1 MQFVHFILALAP
13 IIWLMVALSVL
24 KMPGYKACIITVIIT
39 AIESVA
45 IWKFNPVFM
54 LTAALE
60 GALNA
65 LWPICLVIVAA
76 LFTYNL
82 SLETGAM
89 EKIKKMLASVS
100 TDQRV
105 LALLIAWAFGH
116 FMEGMAGFGTAVAI
130 PAGILIALGMEP
142 LPVVVGCLVVNSM
155 PTAFGS
161 VGVPT
166 TTISNITGLD
176 VVKLSADTAKI
187 ELLIFVMLPFFLVFI
202 VGKGFKA
209 FKGMIGMIIVAL
221 VSFVV
226 PMFIFATFVGPELPD
241 IIGAICSMVA
251 IVVFAR
257 MRIIGAICSM
267 VAIVVFA
274 RMRKGE
280 VPEEYRAKASGA
292 ADSSEAITLKE
303 AAVAWAPFLLI
314 FVLLVLTSLVP
325 FIKQPLSAIKS
336 SFHIYLGN
344 PDSKLTFAWVNTPGV
359 IIIISAVIGGLI
371 QGASVNTLISV
382 FGRTVKNNVK
392 TIVTIMSVLATA
404 KIMGYAGMTPDIAA
418 FLVTAT
424 GKYFPFISPLIG
436 TLGGF
441 VTGSGTSTCVLFG
454 PMQAETAA
462 AIGSDPSWLVASN
475 TCGAGIG
482 KMISPQGIAIGAASA
497 GLTGQESTILSRAV
511 KYCVVFV
518 VVAGV
523 LCFFLQ

>member
-13 IIWLMVALSVL
+13 IIWLIVALSVL
-24 KMPGYKACIITVIIT
+24 KMPGYKACLITVAIT
-39 AIESVA
+39 AIEA
-45 IWKFNPVFM
+45 LIIWHFKPLYLV
-54 LTAALE
+54 TAALE

-89 EKIKKMLASVS
+89 EKIKKMLAGVS

-142 LPVVVGCLVVNSM
+142 LPVVVGCLVVNSL

-166 TTISNITGLD
+166 TTVSNITGLD

-187 ELLIFVMLPFFLVFI
+187 EVLMFCFLPFLLILI
-202 VGKGFKA
+202 VGNGFKA
-209 FKGMIGMIIVAL
+209 FKGMIGMIIVAA
-221 VSFVV
+221 VSFIV
-226 PMFIFATFVGPELPD
+226 PMFVFATFVGPELPD
-241 IIGAICSMVA
+241 IIGAICSMVC
-251 IVVFAR
+251 
-257 MRIIGAICSM
+257 IIL
-267 VAIVVFA
+267 FA

-280 VPEEYRAKASGA
+280 VPEEYRAKSSATDGSGA
-292 ADSSEAITLKE
+292 SEPLTLKD
-303 AAVAWAPFLLI
+303 AVIAWAPFLLI

-325 FIKQPLSAIKS
+325 FVKEPLSSIKS
-336 SFHIYLGN
+336 SFHIYAGN
-344 PDSKLTFAWVNTPGV
+344 PDSKLTFTWINTPGV
-359 IIIISAVIGGLI
+359 IIFISAVIGGLI
-371 QGASVNTLISV
+371 QGASPAMLWNV
-382 FGRTVKNNVK
+382 FVKTVKNNVK

-404 KIMGYAGMTPDIAA
+404 KIMGYAGMTTDIAA

-424 GKYFPFISPLIG
+424 GSFFPLISPLIG
-436 TLGGF
+436 TIGGF

-454 PMQAETAA
+454 PMQYETAN
-462 AIGSDPSWLVASN
+462 AIGANPSWLVAAN

-482 KMISPQGIAIGAASA
+482 KMVSPQGIAIGAAAA
-497 GLTGQESTILSRAV
+497 GLTGSESKILSNV
-511 KYCVVFV
+511 IKYCVIMVI
-518 VVAGV
+518 VAGL
-523 LCFFLQ
+523 LCYFMQ

>member
-13 IIWLMVALSVL
+13 IIWLMIALSVL

-39 AIESVA
+39 AIESIA
-45 IWKFNPVFM
+45 IWKFSPVNM
-54 LTAALE
+54 ITAALE

-65 LWPICLVIVAA
+65 LWPICIVIVAA

-89 EKIKKMLASVS
+89 EKIKKMLAGVS

-142 LPVVVGCLVVNSM
+142 LPVVIGCLVVNSM

-187 ELLIFVMLPFFLVFI
+187 ELLIFMLLPFFLVFI

-209 FKGMIGMIIVAL
+209 FKGMIGMIIVAA
-221 VSFVV
+221 VSFIV

-241 IIGAICSMVA
+241 IIGAICSMIA
-251 IVVFAR
+251 IV
-257 MRIIGAICSM
+257 I
-267 VAIVVFA
+267 FA

-280 VPEEYRAKASGA
+280 VPEEYRAKTSESADASG
-292 ADSSEAITLKE
+292 SLTLREAVI
-303 AAVAWAPFLLI
+303 AWAPFLLI

-325 FIKQPLSAIKS
+325 AIKEPLSSIKS
-336 SFHIYLGN
+336 SFHIYAGN
-344 PDSKLTFAWVNTPGV
+344 PDSKLSFTWINTPGV

-371 QGASVNTLISV
+371 QGASPATLLRV
-382 FGRTVKNNVK
+382 FGNTVKSNVK

-424 GKYFPFISPLIG
+424 GTFFPFISPLIG

-454 PMQAETAA
+454 PMQAETAS
-462 AIGSDPSWLVASN
+462 AIGADPSWLVAAN

-497 GLTGQESTILSRAV
+497 GLTGSESKILSNVV
-511 KYCVVFV
+511 KYCVIFV
-518 VVAGV
+518 IIAGA
-523 LCFFLQ
+523 LCYFLQ

>member
-39 AIESVA
+39 AIESIA
-45 IWKFNPVFM
+45 IWKFNPVYM

-221 VSFVV
+221 VSFIV

-241 IIGAICSMVA
+241 
-251 IVVFAR
+251 
-257 MRIIGAICSM
+257 IIGAICSM

-371 QGASVNTLISV
+371 QGASVNTLLSV
-382 FGRTVKNNVK
+382 FGKTVKNNVK

-454 PMQAETAA
+454 PMQAETAT
-462 AIGSDPSWLVASN
+462 AIGSDPSWLVAAN

-497 GLTGQESTILSRAV
+497 GLTGQESTILSRAI

-523 LCFFLQ
+523 LCFFMQ

>member
-13 IIWLMVALSVL
+13 IIWLMIALSVL
-24 KMPGYKACIITVIIT
+24 KMPGYKACVITVIIT
-39 AIESVA
+39 AIESIA
-45 IWKFNPVFM
+45 IWKFSPVNM
-54 LTAALE
+54 ITAALE

-142 LPVVVGCLVVNSM
+142 LPVVVGCLIVNSM

-166 TTISNITGLD
+166 TTVSNITGLD

-187 ELLIFVMLPFFLVFI
+187 EVLIFALLPFFLIFI

-209 FKGMIGMIIVAL
+209 FKGMIGMIIVAA
-221 VSFVV
+221 VSFIV

-241 IIGAICSMVA
+241 IIGSICSM
-251 IVVFAR
+251 I
-257 MRIIGAICSM
+257 
-267 VAIVVFA
+267 AIVVFA

-280 VPEEYRAKASGA
+280 VPEEYRAKAST
-292 ADSSEAITLKE
+292 DSENSEPLDLRE
-303 AAVAWAPFLLI
+303 AVIAWAPFLLI
-314 FVLLVLTSLVP
+314 FILLVLTSLVP
-325 FIKQPLSAIKS
+325 FIKEPLSAIKS
-336 SFHIYLGN
+336 SFHIYTGN
-344 PDSKLTFAWVNTPGV
+344 PDSKLTFTWINTPGV

-371 QGASVNTLISV
+371 QGASFQTLLDV
-382 FGRTVKNNVK
+382 FVKTVKNNVK

-418 FLVTAT
+418 FLVTVT
-424 GKYFPFISPLIG
+424 GKSFPLISPLIG

-454 PMQAETAA
+454 PMQAETAT
-462 AIGSDPSWLVASN
+462 AIGADPSWLVASN

-497 GLTGQESTILSRAV
+497 GLTGQESKILSQAV

-518 VVAGV
+518 VIAGA
-523 LCFFLQ
+523 LCFFMQ

>member
-13 IIWLMVALSVL
+13 IIWLMLALSVL
-24 KMPGYKACIITVIIT
+24 KMPGYIACIITVIIT
-39 AIESVA
+39 ALESIL
-45 IWKFNPVFM
+45 IWHFSPIYM
-54 LTAALE
+54 ITAALE

-142 LPVVVGCLVVNSM
+142 LPVVIGCLVVNSM

-187 ELLIFVMLPFFLVFI
+187 ELLIFCMLPFFLVFI
-202 VGKGFKA
+202 IGKGFKA
-209 FKGMIGMIIVAL
+209 FKGMIGMIIVAA
-221 VSFVV
+221 VSFIV

-241 IIGAICSMVA
+241 IIGAICSM
-251 IVVFAR
+251 I
-257 MRIIGAICSM
+257 
-267 VAIVVFA
+267 AIVVFA

-280 VPEEYRAKASGA
+280 VPEEYRAKSTDS
-292 ADSSEAITLKE
+292 ADTSSLTLKE
-303 AAVAWAPFLLI
+303 AVIAWAPFLLI

-325 FIKQPLSAIKS
+325 FIKEPLSAIKS

-344 PDSKLTFAWVNTPGV
+344 PDSKLTFTWINTPGV

-371 QGASVNTLISV
+371 QGASPALLAQV
-382 FGRTVKNNVK
+382 FAKTVKNNVK

-424 GKYFPFISPLIG
+424 GTKFPLISPLIG

-454 PMQAETAA
+454 PMQAETAR
-462 AIGSDPSWLVASN
+462 AIGSDPSWLVAAN

-497 GLTGQESTILSRAV
+497 GLTGSESKILSNV
-511 KYCVVFV
+511 FKYCIVFV
-518 VVAGV
+518 VIAGL
-523 LCFFLQ
+523 LCYFMQ

>member
-13 IIWLMVALSVL
+13 IIWLVVALSVL

-39 AIESVA
+39 AIESIA
-45 IWKFNPVFM
+45 IWKFSPVNM

-65 LWPICLVIVAA
+65 LWPICIVIIAA

-89 EKIKKMLASVS
+89 EKIKKMLAGVS

-105 LALLIAWAFGH
+105 LALLIAWGFGH

-166 TTISNITGLD
+166 TTVSNITGLD
-176 VVKLSADTAKI
+176 VVTLSGYTAKI
-187 ELLIFVMLPFFLVFI
+187 EAPIFAMLPFFLIFI
-202 VGKGFKA
+202 VGKGVKA
-209 FKGMIGMIIVAL
+209 FKGMIGMIIVAA
-221 VSFVV
+221 VSFIV
-226 PMFIFATFVGPELPD
+226 PMYVFASLVGPELPD
-241 IIGAICSMVA
+241 IIGAICSMLA
-251 IVVFAR
+251 IIVFAK
-257 MRIIGAICSM
+257 
-267 VAIVVFA
+267 F
-274 RMRKGE
+274 RKGE
-280 VPEEYRAKASGA
+280 VPEQYRAKTVNS
-292 ADSSEAITLKE
+292 ADGKSEPLTVRDGVI
-303 AAVAWAPFLLI
+303 AWSPFILI

-325 FIKQPLSAIKS
+325 AIKEPLSSIKS
-336 SFHIYLGN
+336 SFHIYAGN
-344 PDSKLTFAWVNTPGV
+344 ADSKLTFTWINTPGV
-359 IIIISAVIGGLI
+359 IILISAVIGGLI
-371 QGASVNTLISV
+371 QGASVSTLLDV
-382 FGRTVKNNVK
+382 FVRTVKSNVK
-392 TIVTIMSVLATA
+392 TIVTIMSVLGTA

-418 FLVTAT
+418 FLVTVT
-424 GKYFPFISPLIG
+424 GKYFPLISPLIG

-454 PMQAETAA
+454 PMQQETAN
-462 AIGSDPSWLVASN
+462 AIGADPAWLVAAN

-497 GLTGQESTILSRAV
+497 GLTGQESTILSRAF
-511 KYCVVFV
+511 KYCIVFV
-518 VVAGV
+518 IVGGL
-523 LCFFLQ
+523 LCFFMQP

>member
-39 AIESVA
+39 AIESIA

-89 EKIKKMLASVS
+89 EKIKKMLAGVS

-166 TTISNITGLD
+166 TTVSNITGLD

-187 ELLIFVMLPFFLVFI
+187 ELLIFALLPFFLVFI

-221 VSFVV
+221 VSFLL

-241 IIGAICSMVA
+241 IIGAICSM
-251 IVVFAR
+251 I
-257 MRIIGAICSM
+257 
-267 VAIVVFA
+267 AIVVFA

-280 VPEEYRAKASGA
+280 VPEEYRAKASQS
-292 ADSSEAITLKE
+292 ADSEGSLTLKE
-303 AAVAWAPFLLI
+303 AVVAWAPFLLI

-371 QGASVNTLISV
+371 QGASVNTLLSV

-454 PMQAETAA
+454 PMQAETAT
-462 AIGSDPSWLVASN
+462 AIGADPSWLVASN

-497 GLTGQESTILSRAV
+497 GLTGQESTILSRAI

-523 LCFFLQ
+523 LCFFMQ

>member
-13 IIWLMVALSVL
+13 IIWLIVALSVL
-24 KMPGYKACIITVIIT
+24 KMPGYKACLITVAIT
-39 AIESVA
+39 AIEA
-45 IWKFNPVFM
+45 LIIWHFKPLYLV
-54 LTAALE
+54 TAALE

-89 EKIKKMLASVS
+89 EKIKKMLAGVS

-142 LPVVVGCLVVNSM
+142 LPVVVGCLVVNSL

-166 TTISNITGLD
+166 TTVSNITGLD

-187 ELLIFVMLPFFLVFI
+187 EVLMFCILPFLLIFI
-202 VGKGFKA
+202 VGNGFKA
-209 FKGMIGMIIVAL
+209 FKGMIG
-221 VSFVV
+221 
-226 PMFIFATFVGPELPD
+226 
-241 IIGAICSMVA
+241 
-251 IVVFAR
+251 
-257 MRIIGAICSM
+257 
-267 VAIVVFA
+267 
-274 RMRKGE
+274 
-280 VPEEYRAKASGA
+280 YRAKSSATDGSGA
-292 ADSSEAITLKE
+292 SEPLTLKD
-303 AAVAWAPFLLI
+303 AVIAWAPFLLI

-336 SFHIYLGN
+336 SFHIYAGN
-344 PDSKLTFAWVNTPGV
+344 PESKLTFTWINTPGV

-371 QGASVNTLISV
+371 QGASPAMLWNV
-382 FGRTVKNNVK
+382 FVKTVKNNVK

-404 KIMGYAGMTPDIAA
+404 KIMGYAGMTTDIAA

-424 GKYFPFISPLIG
+424 GSFFPFISPLIG
-436 TLGGF
+436 TIGGF

-454 PMQAETAA
+454 PMQQETAN
-462 AIGSDPSWLVASN
+462 AIGANPSWLVAAN

-482 KMISPQGIAIGAASA
+482 KMVSPQGIAIGAAAA
-497 GLTGQESTILSRAV
+497 GLTGSESKILSNV
-511 KYCVVFV
+511 IKYCVIM
-518 VVAGV
+518 VVAAGL
-523 LCFFLQ
+523 LCYFMQ

>member
-39 AIESVA
+39 AIESIA
-45 IWKFNPVFM
+45 IWKFNPVYM

-142 LPVVVGCLVVNSM
+142 IPVVVGCLVVNSM

-166 TTISNITGLD
+166 TTVSNITGLD
-176 VVKLSADTAKI
+176 VVKLSGDTAKI
-187 ELLIFVMLPFFLVFI
+187 ELLIFAMLPFFLIFI
-202 VGKGFKA
+202 IGKGTKA
-209 FKGMIGMIIVAL
+209 FKGMIGMILVAL
-221 VSFVV
+221 VSFLV

-241 IIGAICSMVA
+241 IIGAICSM
-251 IVVFAR
+251 I
-257 MRIIGAICSM
+257 
-267 VAIVVFA
+267 AIVVFA

-280 VPEEYRAKASGA
+280 VPEEFRAKAAQG
-292 ADSSEAITLKE
+292 ADSEGSLTLKE
-303 AAVAWAPFLLI
+303 AVVAWAPFLLI

-344 PDSKLTFAWVNTPGV
+344 PDSKLTFSWVNTPGV

-371 QGASVNTLISV
+371 QGASVSTLLSV

-454 PMQAETAA
+454 PMQAETAT
-462 AIGSDPSWLVASN
+462 AIGSDPSWLVAAN

-497 GLTGQESTILSRAV
+497 GLTGQESTILSRAI
-511 KYCVVFV
+511 KYCVIFV
-518 VVAGV
+518 IVAGL

>member
-13 IIWLMVALSVL
+13 IIWLMIALSVL
-24 KMPGYKACIITVIIT
+24 KMPGYKACVITVIIT
-39 AIESVA
+39 AIESIA
-45 IWKFNPVFM
+45 IWKFSPVNM
-54 LTAALE
+54 ITAALE

-142 LPVVVGCLVVNSM
+142 LPVVVGCLIVNSM

-166 TTISNITGLD
+166 TTVSNITGLD

-187 ELLIFVMLPFFLVFI
+187 EVLIFALLPFFLIFI

-209 FKGMIGMIIVAL
+209 FKGMIGMIIVAA
-221 VSFVV
+221 VSFIV

-241 IIGAICSMVA
+241 IIGSICSM
-251 IVVFAR
+251 I
-257 MRIIGAICSM
+257 
-267 VAIVVFA
+267 AIVVFA

-280 VPEEYRAKASGA
+280 VPEEYRAKAST
-292 ADSSEAITLKE
+292 DSENSEPLDLRE
-303 AAVAWAPFLLI
+303 AVIAWAPFLLI
-314 FVLLVLTSLVP
+314 FILLVLTSLVP
-325 FIKQPLSAIKS
+325 FIKEPLSAIKS
-336 SFHIYLGN
+336 SFHIYTGN
-344 PDSKLTFAWVNTPGV
+344 PDSKLTFTWINTPGV

-371 QGASVNTLISV
+371 QGASFQTLLDV
-382 FGRTVKNNVK
+382 FVKTVKNNVK
-392 TIVTIMSVLATA
+392 TIVTSMSVLATA

-418 FLVTAT
+418 FLVTVT
-424 GKYFPFISPLIG
+424 GKYFPLISPLIG

-454 PMQAETAA
+454 PMQAETAT
-462 AIGSDPSWLVASN
+462 AIGADPSWLVASN

-497 GLTGQESTILSRAV
+497 GLTGQESKILSQAV

-518 VVAGV
+518 VIAGA
-523 LCFFLQ
+523 LCFFMQ

>member
-24 KMPGYKACIITVIIT
+24 KMPGYKACMITVIIT
-39 AIESVA
+39 AIESIA
-45 IWKFNPVFM
+45 IWKFSPVNM

-65 LWPICLVIVAA
+65 LWPICLVIDAA

-105 LALLIAWAFGH
+105 LALLIAWGFGH

-166 TTISNITGLD
+166 TTVSNITGLD

-187 ELLIFVMLPFFLVFI
+187 EVLIFALLPFFLIFI

-209 FKGMIGMIIVAL
+209 FKGMIGMIIVAA
-221 VSFVV
+221 VSFIV

-241 IIGAICSMVA
+241 IIGSICSM
-251 IVVFAR
+251 I
-257 MRIIGAICSM
+257 
-267 VAIVVFA
+267 AIVVFA

-280 VPEEYRAKASGA
+280 VPEEYRAKTSAD
-292 ADSSEAITLKE
+292 ADSSEPLNVKE
-303 AAVAWAPFLLI
+303 AVIAWAPFLLI
-314 FVLLVLTSLVP
+314 FILLVLTSLVP
-325 FIKQPLSAIKS
+325 FIKEPLSAIKS
-336 SFHIYLGN
+336 SFHIYTGN
-344 PDSKLTFAWVNTPGV
+344 PDSKLTFTWINTPGV

-371 QGASVNTLISV
+371 QGASVSTLLNV
-382 FGRTVKNNVK
+382 FVKTVKNNVK

-418 FLVTAT
+418 FLVTVT
-424 GKYFPFISPLIG
+424 GKYFPLISPLIG

-454 PMQAETAA
+454 PMQAETAT
-462 AIGSDPSWLVASN
+462 AIGADPSWLVAAN

-497 GLTGQESTILSRAV
+497 GLTGSESKILSQAV

-518 VVAGV
+518 VVAGA
-523 LCFFLQ
+523 LCFFMQ

>member
-13 IIWLMVALSVL
+13 ILWLMIALSVL

-39 AIESVA
+39 AIESIA
-45 IWKFNPVFM
+45 IWHFNPVYM

-89 EKIKKMLASVS
+89 EKIKKMLAGVS

-105 LALLIAWAFGH
+105 LALLIGWAFGH

-142 LPVVVGCLVVNSM
+142 LPVVIGCLVVNSM

-166 TTISNITGLD
+166 TTVSNITGLD

-187 ELLIFVMLPFFLVFI
+187 ELIIFVLLPFFLVFI

-209 FKGMIGMIIVAL
+209 FKGMIGMIIVAAA
-221 VSFVV
+221 SFII

-241 IIGAICSMVA
+241 IIGSICSMA
-251 IVVFAR
+251 
-257 MRIIGAICSM
+257 
-267 VAIVVFA
+267 AIVVFA

-280 VPEEYRAKASGA
+280 VPEEYRTKAASTAEG
-292 ADSSEAITLKE
+292 DSDALDVREAV
-303 AAVAWAPFLLI
+303 VAWAPFLLI

-325 FIKQPLSAIKS
+325 FIKEPLSAIKS
-336 SFHIYLGN
+336 SFHIYAGN
-344 PDSKLTFAWVNTPGV
+344 PDSKLSFTWINTPGV

-371 QGASVNTLISV
+371 QGASPETLLNV
-382 FGRTVKNNVK
+382 FVKTVRNNVK

-424 GKYFPFISPLIG
+424 GKMFPLISPLIG

-454 PMQAETAA
+454 PMQAETAR
-462 AIGSDPSWLVASN
+462 AIGSDPSWLVAAN

-497 GLTGQESTILSRAV
+497 GLTGSESKILSNV
-511 KYCVVFV
+511 IKYCVVFV
-518 VVAGV
+518 VIAGA
-523 LCFFLQ
+523 LCFALQ

>member
-13 IIWLMVALSVL
+13 IIWLMIALSVL
-24 KMPGYKACIITVIIT
+24 KMPGYKACVITVIIT
-39 AIESVA
+39 AIESIA
-45 IWKFNPVFM
+45 IWKFSPVNM
-54 LTAALE
+54 ITAALE

-166 TTISNITGLD
+166 TTVSNITGLD

-187 ELLIFVMLPFFLVFI
+187 EVLIFALLPFFLIFI

-209 FKGMIGMIIVAL
+209 FKGMIGMIIVAA
-221 VSFVV
+221 VSFIV

-241 IIGAICSMVA
+241 IIGSICSM
-251 IVVFAR
+251 I
-257 MRIIGAICSM
+257 
-267 VAIVVFA
+267 AIVVFA

-280 VPEEYRAKASGA
+280 VPEEYRAKAST
-292 ADSSEAITLKE
+292 DSENSEPLDLRE
-303 AAVAWAPFLLI
+303 AVIAWAPFLLI
-314 FVLLVLTSLVP
+314 FILLVLTSLVP
-325 FIKQPLSAIKS
+325 FIKEPLSAIKS
-336 SFHIYLGN
+336 SFHIYTGN
-344 PDSKLTFAWVNTPGV
+344 PDSKLTFTWINTPGV

-371 QGASVNTLISV
+371 QGASFQTLLDV
-382 FGRTVKNNVK
+382 FVKTVKNNVK

-418 FLVTAT
+418 FLVTVT
-424 GKYFPFISPLIG
+424 GKYFPLISPLIG

-454 PMQAETAA
+454 PMQAETAT
-462 AIGSDPSWLVASN
+462 AIGADPSWLVASN

-497 GLTGQESTILSRAV
+497 GLTGQESKILSQAV

-518 VVAGV
+518 VIAGA
-523 LCFFLQ
+523 LCFFMQ

>member
-24 KMPGYKACIITVIIT
+24 KMPGYKACMITVIIT
-39 AIESVA
+39 AIESIA
-45 IWKFNPVFM
+45 IWKFSPVNM

-105 LALLIAWAFGH
+105 LALLIAWGFGH

-166 TTISNITGLD
+166 TTVSNITGLD

-187 ELLIFVMLPFFLVFI
+187 EVLIFALLPFFLIFI

-209 FKGMIGMIIVAL
+209 FKGMIGMIIVAA
-221 VSFVV
+221 VSFIV

-241 IIGAICSMVA
+241 IIGSICSM
-251 IVVFAR
+251 I
-257 MRIIGAICSM
+257 
-267 VAIVVFA
+267 AIVVFA

-280 VPEEYRAKASGA
+280 VPEEYRAKTSAD
-292 ADSSEAITLKE
+292 ADSSEPLNVKE
-303 AAVAWAPFLLI
+303 AVIAWAPFLLI
-314 FVLLVLTSLVP
+314 FILLVLTSLVP
-325 FIKQPLSAIKS
+325 FIKEPLSAIKS
-336 SFHIYLGN
+336 SFHIYTGN
-344 PDSKLTFAWVNTPGV
+344 PDSKLTFTWINTPGV

-371 QGASVNTLISV
+371 QGASVSTLLNV
-382 FGRTVKNNVK
+382 FVKTVKNNVK

-418 FLVTAT
+418 FLVTVT
-424 GKYFPFISPLIG
+424 GKYFPLISPLIG

-454 PMQAETAA
+454 PMQAETAT
-462 AIGSDPSWLVASN
+462 AIGADPSWLVAAN

-497 GLTGQESTILSRAV
+497 GLTGSESKILSQAV

-518 VVAGV
+518 VVAGA
-523 LCFFLQ
+523 LCFFMQ

>member
-13 IIWLMVALSVL
+13 ILWLMIALSVL

-39 AIESVA
+39 AIESIA
-45 IWKFNPVFM
+45 IWHFNPVYM

-89 EKIKKMLASVS
+89 EKIKKMLAGVS

-105 LALLIAWAFGH
+105 LALLIGWAFGH

-166 TTISNITGLD
+166 TTVSNITGLD

-187 ELLIFVMLPFFLVFI
+187 ELIIFILLPFFLVFI

-209 FKGMIGMIIVAL
+209 FKGMIGMIIVAAA
-221 VSFVV
+221 SFII

-241 IIGAICSMVA
+241 IIGSICSMAA
-251 IVVFAR
+251 IVVY
-257 MRIIGAICSM
+257 
-267 VAIVVFA
+267 A

-280 VPEEYRAKASGA
+280 VPEEYRTK
-292 ADSSEAITLKE
+292 
-303 AAVAWAPFLLI
+303 
-314 FVLLVLTSLVP
+314 
-325 FIKQPLSAIKS
+325 FIKEPLSAIKS
-336 SFHIYLGN
+336 SFHIYAGN
-344 PDSKLTFAWVNTPGV
+344 PDSKLSFTWINTPGV

-371 QGASVNTLISV
+371 QGASPETLLNV
-382 FGRTVKNNVK
+382 FVKTVKNNVK

-424 GKYFPFISPLIG
+424 GKMFPLISPLIG

-454 PMQAETAA
+454 PMQAETAR
-462 AIGSDPSWLVASN
+462 AIGSDPSWLVAAN

-497 GLTGQESTILSRAV
+497 GLTGSESKILSNV
-511 KYCVVFV
+511 IKYCVVFV
-518 VVAGV
+518 VIAGA
-523 LCFFLQ
+523 LCFVLQ

>member
-13 IIWLMVALSVL
+13 IIWLMIALSVL
-24 KMPGYKACIITVIIT
+24 KMPGYKACVITVIIT
-39 AIESVA
+39 AIESIA
-45 IWKFNPVFM
+45 IWKFSPVNM
-54 LTAALE
+54 ITAALE

-142 LPVVVGCLVVNSM
+142 LPVVVGCLIVNSM

-166 TTISNITGLD
+166 TTVSNITGLD

-187 ELLIFVMLPFFLVFI
+187 EVLIFALLPFFLIFI

-209 FKGMIGMIIVAL
+209 FKGMIGMIIVAA
-221 VSFVV
+221 VSFIV

-241 IIGAICSMVA
+241 IIGSICSM
-251 IVVFAR
+251 I
-257 MRIIGAICSM
+257 
-267 VAIVVFA
+267 AIVVFA

-280 VPEEYRAKASGA
+280 VPEEYRAKAST
-292 ADSSEAITLKE
+292 DSENSEPLDLRE
-303 AAVAWAPFLLI
+303 AVIAWAPFLLI
-314 FVLLVLTSLVP
+314 FILLVLTSLVP
-325 FIKQPLSAIKS
+325 FIKEPLSAIKS
-336 SFHIYLGN
+336 SFHIYTGN
-344 PDSKLTFAWVNTPGV
+344 PDSKLTFTWINTPGV

-371 QGASVNTLISV
+371 QGASVSTLLNV
-382 FGRTVKNNVK
+382 FVKTVKNNVK

-418 FLVTAT
+418 FLVTVT
-424 GKYFPFISPLIG
+424 GKYFPLISPLIG

-454 PMQAETAA
+454 PMQAETAT
-462 AIGSDPSWLVASN
+462 AIGADPSWLVAAN

-497 GLTGQESTILSRAV
+497 GLTGSESKILSQAV

-518 VVAGV
+518 VVAGA
-523 LCFFLQ
+523 LCFFMQ

>member
-13 IIWLMVALSVL
+13 IIWLMIALSVL
-24 KMPGYKACIITVIIT
+24 KMPGYKACVITVIIT
-39 AIESVA
+39 AIESIA
-45 IWKFNPVFM
+45 IWKFSPVNM
-54 LTAALE
+54 ITAALE

-105 LALLIAWAFGH
+105 LALLIAWSFGH

-166 TTISNITGLD
+166 TTVSNITGLD

-187 ELLIFVMLPFFLVFI
+187 ELLIFALLPFFLIFI

-209 FKGMIGMIIVAL
+209 FKGMIGMIIVAA
-221 VSFVV
+221 VSFIV

-241 IIGAICSMVA
+241 IIGSICSM
-251 IVVFAR
+251 I
-257 MRIIGAICSM
+257 
-267 VAIVVFA
+267 AIVVFA

-280 VPEEYRAKASGA
+280 VPEEYRAKAST
-292 ADSSEAITLKE
+292 DSGNSEPLDLKE
-303 AAVAWAPFLLI
+303 AVIAWAPFLLI

-325 FIKQPLSAIKS
+325 FIKEPLSAIKS
-336 SFHIYLGN
+336 SFHIYTGN
-344 PDSKLTFAWVNTPGV
+344 PDSKLTFTWINTPGV

-371 QGASVNTLISV
+371 QGASFQTLLEV
-382 FGRTVKNNVK
+382 FVKTVKNNVK

-418 FLVTAT
+418 FLVTVT
-424 GKYFPFISPLIG
+424 GKYFPLISPLIG

-454 PMQAETAA
+454 PMQAETAT
-462 AIGSDPSWLVASN
+462 AIGADPSWLVASN

-497 GLTGQESTILSRAV
+497 GLTGQESKILSQAV

-518 VVAGV
+518 VIAGA
-523 LCFFLQ
+523 LCFFMQ